1 VSLRPTRREFLGRA
15 AGTAAGLV
23 FLPAGLACGAEER
36 EAAPP
41 RKRRS
46 VVARVRDAAV
56 RREKG
61 IDADVAGRLVNR
73 AVRLATGADDDVAG
87 WKALFSSRER
97 VVLKL
102 NCLAAPRLSPRPE
115 VVRAIVRGLL
125 SAGVRADRI
134 VLFERTEREL
144 RLAGFV
150 PGKGPEGV
158 RVLGTDMLEGS
169 GYDSR
174 IVFSGEIGSLFSRVV
189 TRGCDALINVGIL
202 KDHNLSGVSVGLKNL
217 YGLIHNPNKYH
228 DRACDPYVADVA
240 AAEPVRDRLRLTI
253 CDAITAQCDGG
264 PAFVPAR
271 TWAENAVLAS
281 TDPVALDR
289 VAWDRLE
296 EVRKERE
303 LPPIRGSAREPRWLR
318 TAAGKGLGTDDI
330 DRIRL
335 LEESR

>member
-1 VSLRPTRREFLGRA
+1 VS
-15 AGTAAGLV
+15 
-23 FLPAGLACGAEER
+23 AC
-36 EAAPP
+36 
-41 RKRRS
+41 
-46 VVARVRDAAV
+46 
-56 RREKG
+56 
-61 IDADVAGRLVNR
+61 
-73 AVRLATGADDDVAG
+73 
-87 WKALFSSRER
+87 
-97 VVLKL
+97 
-102 NCLAAPRLSPRPE
+102 
-115 VVRAIVRGLL
+115 
-125 SAGVRADRI
+125 
-134 VLFERTEREL
+134 
-144 RLAGFV
+144 
-150 PGKGPEGV
+150 
-158 RVLGTDMLEGS
+158 LGTDMLEGS

-264 PAFVPAR
+264 PAFVPRAHVGRERRPRVHRSGRAR
-271 TWAENAVLAS
+271 PRGLGPS
-281 TDPVALDR
+281 RGGP
-289 VAWDRLE
+289 
-296 EVRKERE
+296 ERARAA
-303 LPPIRGSAREPRWLR
+303 PIRGSAREPRWLR